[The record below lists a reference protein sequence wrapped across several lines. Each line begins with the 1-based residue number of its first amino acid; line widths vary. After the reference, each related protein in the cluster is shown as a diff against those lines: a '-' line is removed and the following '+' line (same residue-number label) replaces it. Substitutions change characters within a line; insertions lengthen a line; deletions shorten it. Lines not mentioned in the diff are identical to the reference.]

1 MVQNEIQER
10 IDELKRQID
19 SLQSGTVSTKKS
31 REKSIIITASALT
44 AKRSIKRKQ
53 RSKTNNKKIK
63 II

>member
-44 AKRSIKRKQ
+44 AKGRKSMF
-53 RSKTNNKKIK
+53 RRTKPKN
-63 II
+63 